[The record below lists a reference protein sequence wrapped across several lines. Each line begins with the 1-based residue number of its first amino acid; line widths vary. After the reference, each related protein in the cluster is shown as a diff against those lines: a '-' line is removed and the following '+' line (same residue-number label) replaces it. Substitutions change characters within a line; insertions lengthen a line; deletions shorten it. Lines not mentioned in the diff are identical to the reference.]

1 MYLVTIIPTLDRVD
15 FLRKSINSILKQT
28 RKPDKVIIINNNQKN
43 DINREIF
50 NKFKNDLNLEY
61 FDDFDSITKIRNT
74 AAFKTNGD
82 LIAFLDDDDQWHR
95 DYISKSIDLF
105 KKKNLDALY
114 TSYDLVDLNEKKLS
128 EINLKDDY
136 NIDEVL
142 VYNPGFLTSNV
153 IIKKKVF
160 EKLKGFNSKFGS
172 ADKDLFIRLKEQG
185 YKFYINP
192 ERLVFR
198 TEHLNQL
205 SKDYKLI
212 FYDKIKF
219 FYNNFRKLNFK
230 NKAIY
235 MKSSLAIFY
244 KFLRKLLNK

>member
-1 MYLVTIIPTLDRVD
+1 MYLVTIIPTLDRAD
-15 FLRKSINSILKQT
+15 FLRKSIISIIKQN
-28 RKPDKVIIINNNQKN
+28 RKPDKVIIINNNKKSN
-43 DINREIF
+43 INREIF
-50 NKFKNDLNLEY
+50 NEFKNNLNLEY
-61 FDDFDSITKIRNT
+61 LDDFSPITQIRNT
-74 AAFKTNGD
+74 AAFETDGD
-82 LIAFLDDDDQWHR
+82 LIAFLDDDDQWHQ

-105 KKKNLDALY
+105 EKKNLDALY

-172 ADKDLFIRLKEQG
+172 ADKDLFIRLKEQS

-192 ERLVFR
+192 ERLVIR
-198 TEHLNQL
+198 TEHSNQL

-235 MKSSLAIFY
+235 IKSSLAIFY